1 MKHAA
6 IAISSFLL
14 AAAVATAASAQV
26 TPPLVKTGDR
36 WVYDSAGGKRILTVE
51 SVSSDGT
58 IDATIDAPGLSGFSI
73 RYTREWNILM
83 APVPMLGTV
92 RYQRYSPP
100 VCLMPAA
107 PWKAGQNWTCDAT
120 WSDGTYSGT
129 VHVTGDIVGEE
140 KVTVPAGTFDT
151 LHAKLS
157 VGGAEVN
164 CWYAPKA
171 ASWAQCKSPLPDYN
185 YTLASVSLN

>member
-6 IAISSFLL
+6 LVPLIALC
-14 AAAVATAASAQV
+14 AVAGAATASAQV
-26 TPPLVKTGDR
+26 TPPLVKAGDR
-36 WVYDSAGGKRILTVE
+36 WVYDSAGGKRSLTVD
-51 SVSSDGT
+51 SVSGDGT
-58 IDATIDAPGLSGFSI
+58 IDATIDAPGLSGLAI
-73 RYTREWNILM
+73 RYTREWNILL

-92 RYQRYSPP
+92 RYQHYSPA
-100 VCLMPAA
+100 VCLMPAS

-129 VHVTGDIVGEE
+129 VHVTGEIVGEE
-140 KVTVPAGTFDT
+140 KIAVPAGTFEA
-151 LHAKLS
+151 LHAKLN

-185 YTLASVSLN
+185 YALASYSLN